1 MSLRRFSVMGARVD
15 AGSMQEMDA
24 EILRL
29 SQAKGCSRVCFA
41 NAHMVVES
49 WRDPSLRTAMEE
61 ADIVCPDGMPIARLL
76 RRHFPGQMRVEG
88 MAAFPRLLEAASRQ
102 GIAVGFFGS
111 TPAVQEAMREKAA
124 RELPNLRVVLSEAP
138 PFGEFDE
145 AQRARQLDKVRQS
158 GAKLVFVGLGCP
170 RQELWMA
177 AARDLDACLLG
188 VGNAFE
194 VWLGHRRRAPAW
206 AREACLEWA
215 FRLVQEPRR
224 LAGRYARSNLL
235 FLLALPGW
243 LWTTRR
249 ISNWRES

>member
-1 MSLRRFSVMGARVD
+1 
-15 AGSMQEMDA
+15 
-24 EILRL
+24 
-29 SQAKGCSRVCFA
+29 
-41 NAHMVVES
+41 
-49 WRDPSLRTAMEE
+49 
-61 ADIVCPDGMPIARLL
+61 MPA
-76 RRHFPGQMRVEG
+76 
-88 MAAFPRLLEAASRQ
+88 
-102 GIAVGFFGS
+102 
-111 TPAVQEAMREKAA
+111 
-124 RELPNLRVVLSEAP
+124 
-138 PFGEFDE
+138 
-145 AQRARQLDKVRQS
+145 S
-158 GAKLVFVGLGCP
+158 GALDGRGSRP
-170 RQELWMA
+170 R
-177 AARDLDACLLG
+177 CLSAG